1 MNEWRKM
8 FGAVWNTFRIAR
20 RAEPRLMFIAVGL
33 GVLTF
38 VPPTLM
44 VVWMAI
50 AVEGLLKMEH
60 SRLVAGLTGFTVT
73 IVAGWILRT
82 WGERPLNHFTQ
93 RATIALEVHIAEL
106 IGEAD
111 TLELFERPDH
121 LNRIAVL
128 RDQVWRIANVYG
140 STITFM
146 GVVVRLLITLGIL
159 AAVHPALLALPLFA
173 VPLILIGKRRGRLMQ
188 ETWIAHAPQRRLL
201 RSYFELGTSAGPAK
215 ELRTSQTRELLRERR
230 ETLFETVYGF
240 EARQRWMTAAAN
252 SFGWLIFGIG
262 YLGATFFATRL
273 SGDSPGSLVLVM
285 VCAASLVN
293 YISATTGQLGELRFM
308 VGAAEQLVWLE
319 QWVGARRA
327 GDKTRLPERM
337 QSGIRLEGVD
347 FTYPGTE
354 RQVLCGVDLTL
365 KPGTLVAVVGENG
378 AGKSTL
384 IKLLCGLYA
393 PDAGRITVDGIDLQ
407 AVDAAE
413 WRQHCSGAFQDTF
426 RFEFKLK
433 ESVGIGDLEHRDD
446 PEALADAL
454 RDGHARSIADELPMG
469 VETQLGRQ
477 WPGGVELSEGQW
489 HRIGLARGMMRK
501 RPWLLVLD
509 EPTASLDAEAEY
521 EIFSAFDDYAARQQN
536 LDTIALIVTHRFANV
551 RMADQ
556 ILVIQGATIA
566 EQGTHAELMRHGGL
580 YAELYSIQAAGYR
593 TQDGLDTVEITDGLA
608 VKPINEQADMP
619 TDFALRS

>member
-1 MNEWRKM
+1 MSEWRKM
-8 FGAVWNTFRIAR
+8 FGAVWHTFRIAR
-20 RAEPRLMFIAVGL
+20 RAEPRLMFIAVIL

-44 VVWMAI
+44 VVWMVIAI
-50 AVEGLLKMEH
+50 DGLLKMEN
-60 SRLVAGLTGFTVT
+60 SRLVAGLTGFAVT
-73 IVAGWILRT
+73 IVIGWILKT
-82 WGERPLNHFTQ
+82 WGEKPLSHFTQ

-106 IGEAD
+106 IGAAD

-121 LNRIAVL
+121 LNRIVVL
-128 RDQVWRIANVYG
+128 RDQVWRIVNVYG
-140 STITFM
+140 STITFI
-146 GVVVRLLITLGIL
+146 GVMVRLLITLGIL

-188 ETWIAHAPQRRLL
+188 ETWITHAPQRRLL

-215 ELRTSQTRELLRERR
+215 ELRTSQTRQLLCERR
-230 ETLFETVYGF
+230 EALFEAVYKN

-262 YLGATFFATRL
+262 YLGATFFASRL
-273 SGDSPGSLVLVM
+273 SGDSTGSLVLVI
-285 VCAASLVN
+285 VCAANLVN

-308 VGAAEQLVWLE
+308 VGAAEQLGWLE

-327 GDKTRLPERM
+327 GAKARLPARM
-337 QSGIRLEGVD
+337 RSGIRLKGVN

-354 RQVLCGVDLTL
+354 RHVLRDVDLTL
-365 KPGTLVAVVGENG
+365 KPGTMVAVVGENG

-393 PDAGRITVDGIDLQ
+393 PDAGSITVDGVDLQ
-407 AVDAAE
+407 AVDPAE

-433 ESVGIGDLEHRDD
+433 ETVGIGDLERRDD

-454 RDGHARSIADELPMG
+454 RNGHARSIADELPMG
-469 VETQLGRQ
+469 LETQLGRE

-489 HRIGLARGMMRK
+489 HRIGLARGMMRE

-509 EPTASLDAEAEY
+509 EPTASLDAEAEF
-521 EIFSAFDDYAARQQN
+521 EIFSAFDDYVARQHDR
-536 LDTIALIVTHRFANV
+536 DTIALIVTHRFANV

-556 ILVIQGATIA
+556 IVVIQDATIA
-566 EQGTHAELMRHGGL
+566 EHGTHAELMRFGGL

-593 TQDGLDTVEITDGLA
+593 AQDTVDA
-608 VKPINEQADMP
+608 V
-619 TDFALRS
+619 

>member
-8 FGAVWNTFRIAR
+8 FGAVWNTFRVAR
-20 RAEPRLMFIAVGL
+20 RAEPRLMLIAVGL
-33 GVLTF
+33 GILTF
-38 VPPTLM
+38 VPPALM

-50 AVEGLLKMEH
+50 AIDGLLQMDH
-60 SRLVAGLTGFTVT
+60 ARLALGLIGFTAT
-73 IVAGWILRT
+73 IVVGWILRT

-106 IGEAD
+106 IGAAD

-128 RDQVWRIANVYG
+128 RDQVWRIVNVYG

-173 VPLILIGKRRGRLMQ
+173 VPLILIGKSRGKLMQ
-188 ETWIAHAPQRRLL
+188 ETWIKHAPQRRLL
-201 RSYFELGTSAGPAK
+201 RNHFELGTTAGPAK
-215 ELRTSQTRELLRERR
+215 ELRTSQTRDLLRQRR
-230 ETLFETVYGF
+230 EALFETVYGY
-240 EARQRWMTAAAN
+240 EARQRWTTAAAN
-252 SFGWLIFGIG
+252 SFGWLVFGIG
-262 YLGATFFATRL
+262 YLGATFFASRL
-273 SGDSPGSLVLVM
+273 SGDSAGNLVLVM
-285 VCAASLVN
+285 VCAANLVN

-327 GDKTRLPERM
+327 GPKAHLPTRM
-337 QSGIRLEGVD
+337 QNGIRLEGVD

-354 RQVLCGVDLTL
+354 QRILQGIDLTL
-365 KPGTLVAVVGENG
+365 KPGTVVAIVGENG

-384 IKLLCGLYA
+384 IKLLCGLYP
-393 PDAGRITVDGIDLQ
+393 PDTGKITIDGVDLQTVDT
-407 AVDAAE
+407 AE
-413 WRQHCSGAFQDTF
+413 WRRHCSGAFQDTF
-426 RFEFKLK
+426 RFEFQLK
-433 ESVGIGDLEHRDD
+433 ETVGIGDLEHRDD

-454 RDGHARSIADELPMG
+454 RNGHAQSIVDELPMG
-469 VETQLGRQ
+469 GETQLGRQ

-521 EIFSAFDDYAARQQN
+521 EIFSAFDDYAAREQN
-536 LDTIALIVTHRFANV
+536 RDTIALIVTHRFANV

-556 ILVIQGATIA
+556 IVVLHGASVA
-566 EQGTHAELMRHGGL
+566 EQGTHAELMRLGGL

-593 TQDGLDTVEITDGLA
+593 TQGQTPLGAIVPPSGIPA
-608 VKPINEQADMP
+608 H
-619 TDFALRS
+619 